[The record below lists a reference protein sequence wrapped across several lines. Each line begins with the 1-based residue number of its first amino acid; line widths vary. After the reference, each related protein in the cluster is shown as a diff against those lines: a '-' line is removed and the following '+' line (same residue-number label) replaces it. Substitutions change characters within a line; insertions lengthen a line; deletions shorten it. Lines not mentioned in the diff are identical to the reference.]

1 MSRMGPAI
9 SVISMPQGITLYF
22 TFASAMQGD
31 EAMNAIVDRGWVGRL
46 KRAPELDAETY
57 GEFCESMRSFI
68 FGPMSKAIAP
78 QVAAV
83 IEKAK
88 TAGRDL
94 ERVNDVRAIFDPL
107 PIVTA
112 RNRLLR
118 SAQEMMWRR
127 YRETFHAQDDVFRSE
142 LATYDHKGPGTVA
155 YDADWDPPAYVKHP
169 IHIQPGGYGGDPLVG
184 YWYHH
189 ASNVFFIGANTQDE
203 YHLSLA
209 AATRVPKDGKMS
221 RILELG
227 CSIGQLTV
235 TLKERFPN
243 AQVYGLDVA
252 APQVR
257 YAHKRAAE
265 LGVECHFVQ
274 RLAEDTKFPDG
285 HFDAVTAFLLFH
297 EVSLEAGAKIVQ
309 EAFRILRPGGIF
321 TVFDFPTGHKNN
333 DPYFTYFMDVDSKD
347 NCEPYS
353 VGFTGS
359 DFDGLLK
366 KTGFMVERGEQ
377 DIMLAC
383 TTYAE
388 KPA

>member
-1 MSRMGPAI
+1 MEGTA
-9 SVISMPQGITLYF
+9 
-22 TFASAMQGD
+22 
-31 EAMNAIVDRGWVGRL
+31 AMNTMADQVHVDRGWVGRL

-57 GEFCESMRSFI
+57 ADFCESMRGYI
-68 FGPMSKAIAP
+68 FGPLSQAMAP
-78 QVAAV
+78 QTAAV
-83 IEKAK
+83 AERAKAAK
-88 TAGRDL
+88 RDI
-94 ERVNDVRAIFDPL
+94 ERVNDVRAMFDPL
-107 PIVTA
+107 PVVAA

-127 YRETFHAQDDVFRSE
+127 YREVFHTRGDFFLSE
-142 LATYDHKGPGTVA
+142 LAGYDHKGPGTVE
-155 YDADWDPPAYVKHP
+155 YDATWDPPEYVKHP

-189 ASNVFFIGANTQDE
+189 ASNVFFMGANTQDE

-209 AATRVPKDGKMS
+209 AAVRAPKDAKVTRVLD
-221 RILELG
+221 LG

-235 TLKERFPN
+235 TLKERFPA

-285 HFDAVTAFLLFH
+285 HFDVVTAFLLFH
-297 EVSLEAGAKIVQ
+297 EVSLEAGEKIVQ

-321 TVFDFPTGHKNN
+321 NVFDFPTGFKSY
-333 DPYFTYFMDVDSKD
+333 DPNFLYFMDVDSKD

-353 VGFTGS
+353 VNFTGS
-359 DFDGLLK
+359 DFDGLLTR
-366 KTGFMVERGEQ
+366 TGFKIERGQQ
-377 DIMLAC
+377 DIMLAR

-388 KPA
+388 KPS